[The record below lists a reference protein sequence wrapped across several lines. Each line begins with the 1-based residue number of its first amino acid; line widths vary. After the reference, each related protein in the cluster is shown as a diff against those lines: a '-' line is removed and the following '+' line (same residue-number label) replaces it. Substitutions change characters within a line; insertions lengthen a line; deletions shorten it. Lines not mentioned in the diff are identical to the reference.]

1 VSDFSRDHA
10 VKPSLTVDQL
20 TRLFEIAK
28 AISRESSLDGLIDRI
43 LEDSRPWLRCD
54 TCSLF
59 LPDHV
64 AGDLVLH
71 SARGGECTYGKIRVP
86 MGAGVVGAAMDTRE
100 TIKVDDVR
108 QDPRFFAAADKKTGY
123 ETRALIAVPLLD
135 GDVCRG
141 VIEFINPQDRDCFL
155 DADVALAEYFA
166 GLVASTLYRME
177 MAETAVRSALIQ
189 RDLDIALEVQ
199 RGLLPKAFPPVDQY
213 GGLDLWGLCD
223 PALEVGGDLY
233 DFFPGP
239 EGTLFFLIGDVS
251 GKGVGAGMFM
261 AQTRTSMRG
270 VARAGGSPADILEE
284 VNGLLHPDNE
294 ALLFVTMIFGC
305 YDPSTGEIEYAQ
317 AGHNQPVLCSVASGT
332 AYEPYGGSPIGPF
345 PIAKCATFR
354 TRLDPG
360 DCLILYTD
368 GITEAMNSDQQLYG
382 EERLLDFARTV
393 PKGDAKHIATALR
406 QDVAEFVGGAEQSD
420 DITILVMRRQ
430 PDASSA

>member
-1 VSDFSRDHA
+1 MTDLSHDHA
-10 VKPSLTVDQL
+10 VKPALSAGQL
-20 TRLFEIAK
+20 TQLFEIAK
-28 AISRESSLDGLIDRI
+28 AISRESSLEGLIDRI
-43 LEDSRPWLRCD
+43 LQDSRPWLRCD

-59 LPDHV
+59 LPDHE

-71 SARGGECTYGKIRVP
+71 SAQGGECTHGQIRVP
-86 MGAGVVGAAMDTRE
+86 MGAGVVGAAMDNRE
-100 TIKVDDVR
+100 TIKVDVVR
-108 QDPRFFAAADKKTGY
+108 QDPRFFAAADKKTGF

-135 GDVCRG
+135 GDACRG
-141 VIEFINPQDRDCFL
+141 VIEFINPEDRTCFS
-155 DADVALAEYFA
+155 DADVALSEYFA

-177 MAETAVRSALIQ
+177 MAETAVRSALVQ

-199 RGLLPKAFPPVDQY
+199 RGLLPKSFPSVEQY

-239 EGTLFFLIGDVS
+239 DGKLFFLIGDVS

-270 VARAGGSPADILEE
+270 VARHGGVPAEILEE

-305 YDPSTGEIEYAQ
+305 YDPATGEIEYAQ
-317 AGHNQPVLCSVASGT
+317 AGHNQPVLCSQTSGV

-345 PIAKCATFR
+345 PMAQCATFR

-368 GITEAMNSDQQLYG
+368 GITEAMNASKQLYG
-382 EERLLDFARTV
+382 EARLLEFANTV
-393 PKGDAKHIATALR
+393 PKQQAKHIATSLR
-406 QDVAEFVGGAEQSD
+406 QDVAAFVDGAEQSD
-420 DITILVMRRQ
+420 DITILVLRRE
-430 PDASSA
+430 

>member
-1 VSDFSRDHA
+1 MAELSHDHA
-10 VKPSLTVDQL
+10 VKPALSAGQL
-20 TRLFEIAK
+20 TQLFEIAK
-28 AISRESSLDGLIDRI
+28 AISRESSLEGLIDRI
-43 LEDSRPWLRCD
+43 LQDSRPWLRCD

-59 LPDHV
+59 LPDHE

-71 SARGGECTYGKIRVP
+71 SAHGGECTHGQIRVP
-86 MGAGVVGAAMDTRE
+86 MGAGVVGAAMENRE

-108 QDPRFFAAADKKTGY
+108 LDPRFFAAADKKTGY

-135 GDVCRG
+135 GDACRG
-141 VIEFINPQDRDCFL
+141 VIEFINPEDRTCFS
-155 DADVALAEYFA
+155 DADVALSEYFA

-199 RGLLPKAFPPVDQY
+199 RGLLPKSFPSVEQY

-239 EGTLFFLIGDVS
+239 DGKLFFLIGDVS

-270 VARAGGSPADILEE
+270 VARHGGVPAEILEE
-284 VNGLLHPDNE
+284 VNGLLNPDNE

-305 YDPSTGEIEYAQ
+305 YDPATGEIEYAQ
-317 AGHNQPVLCSVASGT
+317 AGHNQPVLCSQTSGV

-345 PIAKCATFR
+345 PMAQCATFR

-368 GITEAMNSDQQLYG
+368 GITEAMNASKQLYG
-382 EERLLDFARTV
+382 EARLLEFANTV
-393 PKGDAKHIATALR
+393 PKQQAKHIATSLR
-406 QDVAEFVGGAEQSD
+406 QDVAAFVDGAEQSD
-420 DITILVMRRQ
+420 DITILVLRRE
-430 PDASSA
+430 

>member
-1 VSDFSRDHA
+1 MAELSHDHA
-10 VKPSLTVDQL
+10 VKPALSADQL
-20 TRLFEIAK
+20 TQLFEIAK
-28 AISRESSLDGLIDRI
+28 AISRESSLEGLIDRI
-43 LEDSRPWLRCD
+43 LQDSRPWLRCD

-59 LPDHV
+59 LPDHE

-71 SARGGECTYGKIRVP
+71 SAQGGDCTHGQIRVP
-86 MGAGVVGAAMDTRE
+86 MGAGVVGAAMENRE

-108 QDPRFFAAADKKTGY
+108 LDPRFFAAADKKTGY

-135 GDVCRG
+135 GDACRG
-141 VIEFINPQDRDCFL
+141 VIEFINPEGRECFS
-155 DADVALAEYFA
+155 DADVALSEYFA

-199 RGLLPKAFPPVDQY
+199 RGLLPKSFPPVEQY

-239 EGTLFFLIGDVS
+239 DGKLFFLIGDVS

-270 VARAGGSPADILEE
+270 VARHGGVPAEILEE
-284 VNGLLHPDNE
+284 VNSLLNPDNE

-305 YDPSTGEIEYAQ
+305 YDPATGEIEYAQ
-317 AGHNQPVLCSVASGT
+317 AGHNQPVLCSQASGV

-345 PIAKCATFR
+345 PVAQCATFR

-368 GITEAMNSDQQLYG
+368 GITEAMNAGKQLYG
-382 EERLLDFARTV
+382 EARLLEFASSV
-393 PKGDAKHIATALR
+393 PKQQAKHIATSLR
-406 QDVAEFVGGAEQSD
+406 QDVAAFVDGAEQSD
-420 DITILVMRRQ
+420 DITILVLRRE
-430 PDASSA
+430 

>member
-1 VSDFSRDHA
+1 MSDLLHDHE
-10 VKPSLTVDQL
+10 VKPSLSVDQL

-59 LPDHV
+59 LPDSE

-71 SARGGECTYGKIRVP
+71 SARGGECTHGQIRVP
-86 MGAGVVGAAMDTRE
+86 MGAGVVGAAMDNRE
-100 TIKVDDVR
+100 TIRVDDVR
-108 QDPRFFAAADKKTGY
+108 EDPRFFAAADKKTGY

-135 GDVCRG
+135 GESCRG
-141 VIEFINPQDRDCFL
+141 VIEFINPDDRPCFSA
-155 DADVALAEYFA
+155 ADVALAEYFA

-177 MAETAVRSALIQ
+177 MADTAVRSALIQ

-199 RGLLPKAFPPVDQY
+199 RGLLPKVFPPVAQY

-239 EGTLFFLIGDVS
+239 DGKLFFLIGDVS

-270 VARAGGSPADILEE
+270 VARAGGAPADILEE
-284 VNGLLHPDNE
+284 VNSLLFPDNE
-294 ALLFVTMIFGC
+294 ALLFVTMIFGS
-305 YDPSTGEIEYAQ
+305 YDPATGEIEYAQ
-317 AGHNQPVLCSVASGT
+317 AGHNQPVLCSRASGI
-332 AYEPYGGSPIGPF
+332 AYEPYGGSPVGPF
-345 PIAKCATFR
+345 PRAQCVTYR
-354 TRLDPG
+354 TKLESG

-368 GITEAMNSDQQLYG
+368 GITEAMNSDKRLYG
-382 EERLLDFARTV
+382 EDRLLEFA
-393 PKGDAKHIATALR
+393 KAISKDQAKYIVTALR
-406 QDVAEFVGGAEQSD
+406 QDVAEFVDGAEQSD
-420 DITILVMRRQ
+420 DITILVLRRE
-430 PDASSA
+430 

>member
-1 VSDFSRDHA
+1 
-10 VKPSLTVDQL
+10 VDQL

-59 LPDHV
+59 LPDSE

-71 SARGGECTYGKIRVP
+71 SARGGECTHGQIRVP
-86 MGAGVVGAAMDTRE
+86 MGAGVVGAAMDNRE

-135 GDVCRG
+135 GESCRG
-141 VIEFINPQDRDCFL
+141 VIEFINPDDRVCFSA
-155 DADVALAEYFA
+155 ADVALAEYFA

-177 MAETAVRSALIQ
+177 MADSAVRSALIQ

-199 RGLLPKAFPPVDQY
+199 RGLLPKVFPPVAQY

-239 EGTLFFLIGDVS
+239 DGKLFFLIGDVS

-270 VARAGGSPADILEE
+270 VARAGGAPADILEE
-284 VNGLLHPDNE
+284 VNSLLYPDNE
-294 ALLFVTMIFGC
+294 ALLFVTMIFGS
-305 YDPSTGEIEYAQ
+305 YDPATGEIEYAQ
-317 AGHNQPVLCSVASGT
+317 AGHNQPVLCSRASGI
-332 AYEPYGGSPIGPF
+332 AYEPYGGSPVGPF
-345 PIAKCATFR
+345 PKAQCATYR
-354 TRLDPG
+354 ARLEPG

-368 GITEAMNSDQQLYG
+368 GITEAMNSEKRLYG
-382 EERLLDFARTV
+382 EDRLLEFAKAV
-393 PKGDAKHIATALR
+393 PKDQAKHIVTALR
-406 QDVAEFVGGAEQSD
+406 QDVADFVAGAEQSD
-420 DITILVMRRQ
+420 DITILVLRRE
-430 PDASSA
+430 

>member
-1 VSDFSRDHA
+1 VTDLSHDHA
-10 VKPSLTVDQL
+10 VKPALSAGQL
-20 TRLFEIAK
+20 TQLFEIAK
-28 AISRESSLDGLIDRI
+28 AISRESSLEGLIDRI
-43 LEDSRPWLRCD
+43 LQDSRPWLRCD

-59 LPDHV
+59 LPDHK

-71 SARGGECTYGKIRVP
+71 SAQGGECTHGQIRVP
-86 MGAGVVGAAMDTRE
+86 MGAGVVGAAMDNRE

-135 GDVCRG
+135 GDACRG
-141 VIEFINPQDRDCFL
+141 VIEFINPEDRTCFS
-155 DADVALAEYFA
+155 DADVALSEYFA
-166 GLVASTLYRME
+166 GLVASTLFRME

-199 RGLLPKAFPPVDQY
+199 RGLLPKVFPPFEQY
-213 GGLDLWGLCD
+213 GGLDVWGLCD

-239 EGTLFFLIGDVS
+239 DGKLFFLIGDVS

-270 VARAGGSPADILEE
+270 VARAGGTPADILEE

-294 ALLFVTMIFGC
+294 ALLFVTTIFGC
-305 YDPSTGEIEYAQ
+305 YDPATGEIEYAQ
-317 AGHNQPVLCSVASGT
+317 AGHNQPVLCSQAAGV

-345 PIAKCATFR
+345 PMANCATIHAK
-354 TRLDPG
+354 LSPG

-368 GITEAMNSDQQLYG
+368 GVTEAMNASKQLYG
-382 EERLLDFARTV
+382 EDRLLAFASAI
-393 PKGDAKHIATALR
+393 AKDSSKNIATALR
-406 QDVAEFVGGAEQSD
+406 EDVAAFVDGAEQSD
-420 DITILVMRRQ
+420 DITILVLRRV
-430 PDASSA
+430 

>member
-1 VSDFSRDHA
+1 VAELPHDHA
-10 VKPSLTVDQL
+10 VKPALSSGQL
-20 TRLFEIAK
+20 TQLFEIAK
-28 AISRESSLDGLIDRI
+28 AISRESSLEGLIDRI
-43 LEDSRPWLRCD
+43 LQDSRPWLRCD

-59 LPDHV
+59 LPDYV

-71 SARGGECTYGKIRVP
+71 SAQGGECTHGQIRVP
-86 MGAGVVGAAMDTRE
+86 MGAGVVGAAMESRE

-108 QDPRFFAAADKKTGY
+108 LDPRFFAAADKKTGY

-141 VIEFINPQDRDCFL
+141 VIEFINPESRDCFS
-155 DADVALAEYFA
+155 DADVALSEYFA

-177 MAETAVRSALIQ
+177 MAESAVRSALIQ

-199 RGLLPKAFPPVDQY
+199 RGLLPKVFPPFEQY
-213 GGLDLWGLCD
+213 GGLDVWGLCD

-239 EGTLFFLIGDVS
+239 DGKLFFLIGDVS

-270 VARAGGSPADILEE
+270 VARSGGTPAGILEE
-284 VNGLLHPDNE
+284 VNSLLHPDNE

-305 YDPSTGEIEYAQ
+305 YDPATGEIEYAQ
-317 AGHNQPVLCSVASGT
+317 AGHNQPVLCSGSAGV

-345 PIAKCATFR
+345 PMANCATFHAK
-354 TRLDPG
+354 LSPG

-368 GITEAMNSDQQLYG
+368 GVTEAMNAGKQLYG
-382 EERLLDFARTV
+382 EDRLLAFASAIA
-393 PKGDAKHIATALR
+393 KDASKNIAKALR
-406 QDVAEFVGGAEQSD
+406 EDVAAFVDGAEQSD
-420 DITILVMRRQ
+420 DITILVLRRE
-430 PDASSA
+430 

>member
-1 VSDFSRDHA
+1 MTDPSHDHA
-10 VKPSLTVDQL
+10 VKPALSAGQL
-20 TRLFEIAK
+20 TQLFEIAK
-28 AISRESSLDGLIDRI
+28 AISRESSLEGLIDRI
-43 LEDSRPWLRCD
+43 LQDSRPWLRCD

-59 LPDHV
+59 LPDHE

-71 SARGGECTYGKIRVP
+71 SAHGGECTHGQIRVP
-86 MGAGVVGAAMDTRE
+86 MGAGVVGAAMENRE

-108 QDPRFFAAADKKTGY
+108 LDPRFFAAADKKTGY

-135 GDVCRG
+135 GDACRG
-141 VIEFINPQDRDCFL
+141 VIEFINPEDRTCFS
-155 DADVALAEYFA
+155 DADVALSEYFA

-199 RGLLPKAFPPVDQY
+199 RGLLPKVFPPFEQY
-213 GGLDLWGLCD
+213 GGLDVWGLCD

-239 EGTLFFLIGDVS
+239 DGKLFFLIGDVS

-270 VARAGGSPADILEE
+270 VARAGGTPADILEE

-305 YDPSTGEIEYAQ
+305 YDPATGEIEYAQ
-317 AGHNQPVLCSVASGT
+317 AGHNQPVLCSQAAGI

-345 PIAKCATFR
+345 PMANCATFH
-354 TRLDPG
+354 TKLSPG

-368 GITEAMNSDQQLYG
+368 GVTEAMNASKQLYG
-382 EERLLDFARTV
+382 EDRLLSFASAI
-393 PKGDAKHIATALR
+393 AKDGSNNIATALR
-406 QDVAEFVGGAEQSD
+406 QDVAAFVDGAEQSD
-420 DITILVMRRQ
+420 DITILVLRRV
-430 PDASSA
+430 

>member
-1 VSDFSRDHA
+1 VSELLHGHSVRPA
-10 VKPSLTVDQL
+10 LSVDQL

-28 AISRESSLDGLIDRI
+28 AISRESSLEGLIERI

-59 LPDHV
+59 LPDYG
-64 AGDLVLH
+64 ASDLVLH
-71 SARGGECTYGKIRVP
+71 SARGGECTLGQIRVP
-86 MGAGVVGAAMDTRE
+86 MGAGVVGAAMDARQ

-108 QDPRFFAAADKKTGY
+108 QDPRFFADADKKTGY
-123 ETRALIAVPLLD
+123 ETRALIAVPLHD
-135 GDVCRG
+135 GDACRG
-141 VIEFINPQDRDCFL
+141 VIEFINPEGRECFSE
-155 DADVALAEYFA
+155 ADVALAEYFA

-199 RGLLPKAFPPVDQY
+199 RGLLPKVFPPVEQY

-239 EGTLFFLIGDVS
+239 DGRLFFLIGDVS

-270 VARAGGSPADILEE
+270 VARAGGAPADILEE
-284 VNGLLHPDNE
+284 VNSLLHPDNE

-305 YDPSTGEIEYAQ
+305 YDPATGDIEYAQ
-317 AGHNQPVLCSVASGT
+317 AGHNQPVLCSRASGI

-345 PIAKCATFR
+345 PMAQCATFR

-368 GITEAMNSDQQLYG
+368 GITEAMNGSKQLYG
-382 EERLLDFARTV
+382 EDRLLEFVKAV
-393 PKGDAKHIATALR
+393 PKEQAKHIVVELR
-406 QDVAEFVGGAEQSD
+406 RDVAAFVGGAEQSD
-420 DITILVMRRQ
+420 DITILVLRRV
-430 PDASSA
+430 

>member
-1 VSDFSRDHA
+1 
-10 VKPSLTVDQL
+10 
-20 TRLFEIAK
+20 
-28 AISRESSLDGLIDRI
+28 
-43 LEDSRPWLRCD
+43 
-54 TCSLF
+54 
-59 LPDHV
+59 
-64 AGDLVLH
+64 
-71 SARGGECTYGKIRVP
+71 
-86 MGAGVVGAAMDTRE
+86 MGAGVVGAAMENRE

-108 QDPRFFAAADKKTGY
+108 LDPRFFAAADKKTGY

-135 GDVCRG
+135 GDACRG
-141 VIEFINPQDRDCFL
+141 VIEFINPEGRECFS
-155 DADVALAEYFA
+155 DADVALSEYFA

-199 RGLLPKAFPPVDQY
+199 RGLLPKSFPPVEQY

-239 EGTLFFLIGDVS
+239 DGKLFFLIGDVS

-270 VARAGGSPADILEE
+270 VARHGGVPAEILEE
-284 VNGLLHPDNE
+284 VNSLLNPDNE

-305 YDPSTGEIEYAQ
+305 YDPATGEIEYAQ
-317 AGHNQPVLCSVASGT
+317 AGHNQPVLCSQASGV

-345 PIAKCATFR
+345 PVAQCATFR

-368 GITEAMNSDQQLYG
+368 GITEAMNAGKQLYG
-382 EERLLDFARTV
+382 EARLLEFASSV
-393 PKGDAKHIATALR
+393 PKQQAKHIATSLR
-406 QDVAEFVGGAEQSD
+406 QDVAAFVDGAEQSD
-420 DITILVMRRQ
+420 DITILVLRRE
-430 PDASSA
+430 